1 MPFLSTSLRLLIQCS
16 ESTDVLLNYQ
26 SDEGTAQR
34 NASTCGSRKLHLQ
47 GICCHRFC
55 QARLRAGSDTVL
67 SLLNSNVKVAFDRV
81 GDGIFIQTRNN
92 ADLFNVVQGLAPC
105 LYGGTSKSNNE
116 RILEGQDH
124 ECGESLPCRTTI
136 NA

>member
-1 MPFLSTSLRLLIQCS
+1 MLIYNL
-16 ESTDVLLNYQ
+16 EFAV
-26 SDEGTAQR
+26 
-34 NASTCGSRKLHLQ
+34 
-47 GICCHRFC
+47 CHRFC

-67 SLLNSNVKVAFDRV
+67 SLLNSNVKVSFDRV

-92 ADLFNVVQGLAPC
+92 ADLFNVAQGLAPC

-136 NA
+136 NG